1 MQPEIQTSFIPK
13 APKREVPSRRA
24 SSVNVLMVASVIIF
38 LASVGSYLGAFV
50 YHRVLYNEI
59 NDPCSGSA
67 CGLKASLE
75 KARAE
80 VRQDLVEKIKRMEQ
94 KIVLAKTIVSGH
106 TSLLPIFRNLEK
118 MTVRSVQY
126 SSFSFGK
133 EGVKIDGKTKDYD
146 TLAQQGDVYK
156 QNIGMS
162 LASYK
167 VSDFTEDDKG
177 AVTFKALL
185 VFSPELI
192 KYEALPSIPAV
203 ASTTTQ

>member
-1 MQPEIQTSFIPK
+1 MQPETHTSFIPK
-13 APKREVPSRRA
+13 APQREVPSRRA
-24 SSVNVLMVASVIIF
+24 NSVSVLLVVSVIIF
-38 LASVGSYLGAFV
+38 LVSAGSYLGAFV

-59 NDPCSGSA
+59 NDPCSGTA

-106 TSLLPIFRNLEK
+106 TSLLPVFRNLEK

-133 EGVKIDGKTKDYD
+133 EGVSVGGKAKDYD
-146 TLAQQGDVYK
+146 TLAQQGDIYK
-156 QNIGMS
+156 QHVGMS

-167 VSDFTEDDKG
+167 VSDFMEDDKG

-185 VFSPELI
+185 VFNPELTT
-192 KYEALPSIPAV
+192 YATSSSHSVV
-203 ASTTTQ
+203 ASTTTP

>member
-185 VFSPELI
+185 VFSPELV
-192 KYEALPSIPAV
+192 KYEASPSIPAA
-203 ASTTTQ
+203 ASTTTP